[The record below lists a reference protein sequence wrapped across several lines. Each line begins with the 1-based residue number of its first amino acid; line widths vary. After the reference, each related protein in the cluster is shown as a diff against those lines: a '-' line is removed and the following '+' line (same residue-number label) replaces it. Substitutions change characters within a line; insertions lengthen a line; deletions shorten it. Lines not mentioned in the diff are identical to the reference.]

1 MEEIYKMKKIVALLI
16 ALVMMISVCA
26 CTQNAEPAN
35 TDEPVSTTPAQTTE
49 PTAEPTTAEPTAE
62 PANQHFD
69 KLTLEFVPSKD
80 ADVIIA
86 GTQNLPELVKAEMA
100 KLGYDIDEVDIT
112 VGTSYDATGEAMS
125 AGSIDLGW
133 LPGGTYALYSDDTD
147 VILTATRNGLS
158 NDSTNP
164 ADWNGEANATKKDG
178 PQVTYY
184 RSLIYAAPTEYGK
197 KLAEKVNNGE
207 ALTWED
213 LDVARWAVQKT
224 SSSAGYIYPS
234 MWLMAN
240 YDGKKISDLSNVIPL
255 DSGYGTA
262 FSYAAAEQV
271 DIIVCYADGR
281 NDYEASWMLP
291 VDQKDETGKQ
301 GMGRSES
308 IWNELNVI
316 GVTEGIYN
324 DTVAI
329 SKASQYYT
337 PEIVAA
343 LQDCF
348 INIINTEEGKAIF
361 DVYSHTGYAKAVDSD
376 YDGARAALKA
386 VSE

>member
-1 MEEIYKMKKIVALLI
+1 MKKLSRILCLVLVLAMAMSVA
-16 ALVMMISVCA
+16 AVQA
-26 CTQNAEPAN
+26 AAE
-35 TDEPVSTTPAQTTE
+35 
-49 PTAEPTTAEPTAE
+49 
-62 PANQHFD
+62 NQHFD

-86 GTQNLPELVKAEMA
+86 GTANLPELVKAEMA

-125 AGSIDLGW
+125 AGTIDIGW
-133 LPGGTYALYSDDTD
+133 LPGGTYALYSDDTE

-158 NDSTNP
+158 NDSENP
-164 ADWNGEANATKKDG
+164 ADWNGEANATRKDG

-184 RSLIYAAPTEYGK
+184 RSLIYATPSEYGK
-197 KLAEKVNNGE
+197 QLAAKVNAGE

-213 LDVARWAVQKT
+213 LNQARWAVQKT
-224 SSSAGYIYPS
+224 SSSAGYIYPT
-234 MWLMAN
+234 MWLMEN
-240 YDGKKISDLSNVIPL
+240 YDGKKISDLANVVPL

-281 NDYEASWMLP
+281 NDYEASWTLP
-291 VDQKDETGKQ
+291 VDQQDETGKQ

-316 GVTEGIYN
+316 GVTDGIYN

-329 SKASQYYT
+329 SKESQFYT
-337 PEIVAA
+337 PELIEA
-343 LQDCF
+343 LQNCF
-348 INIINTEEGKAIF
+348 INIISTEEGKEIF
-361 DVYSHTGYAKAVDSD
+361 NVYSHAGYAVAQDSD
-376 YDGARAALKA
+376 YDGARAALA
-386 VSE
+386 VVAG

>member
-1 MEEIYKMKKIVALLI
+1 MLPPFAIKFCLEEKTKMKKTIALLL
-16 ALVMMISVCA
+16 ALVMVFALCA
-26 CTQNAEPAN
+26 CGQTNAPAVEESKAPEADA
-35 TDEPVSTTPAQTTE
+35 TEAPA
-49 PTAEPTTAEPTAE
+49 AE
-62 PANQHFD
+62 NQHFD

-86 GTQNLPELVKAEMA
+86 GTKNLPELVQAEMS

-133 LPGGTYALYSDDTD
+133 LPGGTYALYSDDVD

-164 ADWNGEANATKKDG
+164 ADWNGEANATQKNG

-184 RSLIYAAPTEYGK
+184 RSLIYATPSEYGK
-197 KLAEKVNNGE
+197 ELAAKVNAGE
-207 ALTWED
+207 KLTWED
-213 LDVARWAVQKT
+213 LDKAKWAVQKT

-291 VDQKDETGKQ
+291 TDQQDETGKQ

-316 GVTEGIYN
+316 GVTDGIYN
-324 DTVAI
+324 DTVAV
-329 SKASQYYT
+329 SKASPYYT
-337 PEIVAA
+337 PELVAA

-348 INIINTEEGKAIF
+348 INIINTPEGQEIF
-361 DVYSHTGYAKAVDSD
+361 SVYSHTGYAKAVDSD

-386 VSE
+386 VSD

>member
-1 MEEIYKMKKIVALLI
+1 MKKIL
-16 ALVMMISVCA
+16 ALVLVVVAVFSLCA
-26 CTQNAEPAN
+26 CGATTEAPAP
-35 TDEPVSTTPAQTTE
+35 ETPATE
-49 PTAEPTTAEPTAE
+49 TPATEAPTAETPAETPAE
-62 PANQHFD
+62 ETERPHFD

-86 GTQNLPELVKAEMA
+86 GTANLPELVKAEMA
-100 KLGYDIDEVDIT
+100 NLGYDIDEVDIT

-125 AGSIDLGW
+125 AGTIDIGW
-133 LPGGTYALYSDDTD
+133 LPGGTYALYSDDTE

-164 ADWNGEANATKKDG
+164 ADWNGEANKTPKNG

-184 RSLIYAAPTEYGK
+184 RSLIYATPSEYGK
-197 KLAEKVNNGE
+197 ELAAKVNAGE

-213 LDVARWAVQKT
+213 LDKATWAVQKT
-224 SSSAGYIYPS
+224 SSSAGYIYPT
-234 MWLMAN
+234 MWLMQN

-291 VDQKDETGKQ
+291 TDQKDETGKQ
-301 GMGRSES
+301 GMGRSAS
-308 IWNELNVI
+308 IWDELNVI
-316 GVTEGIYN
+316 GVTDGIYN

-329 SKASQYYT
+329 SKESQFYT
-337 PEIVAA
+337 PELIEA
-343 LQDCF
+343 LQNCF
-348 INIINTEEGKAIF
+348 INIINTDEGQAIF
-361 DVYSHTGYAKAVDSD
+361 SVYSHTGYAVATDAD
-376 YDGARAALKA
+376 YDGARAALEL
-386 VSE
+386 VS